1 MTIFFL
7 DRFKKNVA
15 HFPIVFSTTWA
26 FEILLDI
33 VVDGIG
39 NILYGKVMN
48 AESKKKSHS
57 FREKQLTMSKE
68 FEEDLFTMAHP
79 WAKSCKKIKRV
90 LEDFFK
96 NS

>member
-1 MTIFFL
+1 M
-7 DRFKKNVA
+7 RA
-15 HFPIVFSTTWA
+15 P
-26 FEILLDI
+26 
-33 VVDGIG
+33 
-39 NILYGKVMN
+39 
-48 AESKKKSHS
+48 SKKENHS

-68 FEEDLFTMAHP
+68 FEEDLIFMTYP

>member
-1 MTIFFL
+1 
-7 DRFKKNVA
+7 
-15 HFPIVFSTTWA
+15 
-26 FEILLDI
+26 
-33 VVDGIG
+33 
-39 NILYGKVMN
+39 MN